1 MAQLVADT
9 WLSDLET
16 ALANHIKT
24 YMASKSKT
32 VLVHIGEVELPRP
45 LVSPHIVIQTSDDVA
60 THVGGLDIVSNT
72 EQADKHNQRFY
83 LSIITDDDCGA
94 KKERALLSAILTTY
108 VLGARKPTL
117 LSTINGMELTYIF
130 EGNEIQSGVTDQT
143 QYIATY
149 CITITVIVPYTS
161 LIL

>member
-1 MAQLVADT
+1 MAQLAGDT

-45 LVSPHIVIQTSDDVA
+45 LISPHIVIQTSDDVPV
-60 THVGGLDIVSNT
+60 HVGGMDIVSAT
-72 EQADKHNQRFY
+72 QQGEKHSQRFY
-83 LSIITDDDCGA
+83 ISIITDDDCNA
-94 KKERALLSAILTTY
+94 KKERAILSSLLTTF
-108 VLGARKPTL
+108 VFGAMKPTL
-117 LSTINGMELTYIF
+117 LLAIDGMELTYIF
-130 EGNEIQSGVTDQT
+130 EGNETQSAVGDQT

-149 CITITVIVPYTS
+149 LITITVIVPYTS